1 MTNIA
6 RHWRAFR
13 SDPPG
18 RRFANHFSRMRRGS
32 WVGAIARVG
41 LGLALVVAGIVLLVV
56 PGPGLLVMLFGVGL
70 IAGESQRFA
79 GLLDRAA
86 GAATRTT
93 GAPVV
98 ARSLAGI
105 SGCDG
110 QRELRDRRGGRGHRP
125 RVNTRRHGH
134 QHV

>member
-79 GLLDRAA
+79 GLLDRAEPQVRQRA
-86 GAATRTT
+86 RRARRWWL
-93 GAPVV
+93 
-98 ARSLAGI
+98 ARSLAFRVAMVSASCAI
-105 SGCDG
+105 AA
-110 QRELRDRRGGRGHRP
+110 GG
-125 RVNTRRHGH
+125 VVT
-134 QHV
+134 VLA